1 VGRSTDQ
8 HPTPT
13 YPTEE
18 THLLPE
24 THLNYIDGKWTPA
37 LTGETFLN
45 TNPAHPKEVLGE
57 FQRSGP
63 KDVDAA
69 VTAAA
74 RAQAEW
80 KHTPAPLRGEI
91 IARATRILVERKPEL
106 AETIT
111 REMGKVLVDSGY
123 DVQGAITSGEYMA
136 GEGRRMFGDTVPS
149 GLPNRLAM
157 TVRAPV
163 GVVGIVTPWNLPML
177 MPAWKLFPALV
188 CGNTAIVKPAEDTPL
203 TAVRFF
209 EILEE
214 AGLPPGV
221 ANLVTGYGPEAGE
234 PLVTHPDVDMISFTG
249 SRAVGKKI
257 ATAAGEQLKQVSLE
271 MGGKNAL
278 VVLDDADIEEAVR
291 GALWGGFSTS
301 GQRCTASSRLV
312 VDRRVADQVVDA
324 LVEGVSALTVGDGL
338 DPETD
343 VGPLINAKQLN
354 RVHSYTEI
362 GVDEGATL
370 LTGGEKLEDGLGGG
384 YFYSPTLFDHATPD
398 MRIAQEEI
406 FGPTVTVIRVDGDD
420 EAIEVANGTRYGL
433 SAAVYTRDTA
443 RAFRAVGE
451 LDAGLVYLNAPT
463 IGSEIHLPFGGTK
476 DTGNG
481 HRESGTAAIEQ
492 FTETKTVFLDYS
504 GSLQRAHIDE
514 PSAD

>member
-1 VGRSTDQ
+1 MAE
-8 HPTPT
+8 T
-13 YPTEE
+13 Y
-18 THLLPE
+18 
-24 THLNYIDGKWTPA
+24 LNYIAGKWVPSA
-37 LTGETFLN
+37 SGETFLD
-45 TNPAHPKEVLGE
+45 TNPAHPTEVIGE
-57 FQRSGP
+57 FQRSSVE
-63 KDVDAA
+63 DVDAA
-69 VTAAA
+69 VKAASD
-74 RAQAEW
+74 AQVEW
-80 KHTPAPLRGEI
+80 RRTPAPLRGEI
-91 IARATRILVERKPEL
+91 IARAARILVERKPEL

-157 TVRAPV
+157 TVRDPV
-163 GVVGIVTPWNLPML
+163 GVVGIITPWNLPML

-188 CGNTAIVKPAEDTPL
+188 CGNTVIVKPAEDTPF

-221 ANLVTGYGPEAGE
+221 ANLITGYGPEAGQ
-234 PLVTHPDVDMISFTG
+234 PLVGHPDVDMISFTG
-249 SRAVGKKI
+249 SRSVGKQI
-257 ATAAGEQLKQVSLE
+257 AVTAGGELKHVSLE

-278 VVLDDADIEEAVR
+278 VVLDDADIKEAVT
-291 GALWGGFSTS
+291 GALWGGFSTA

-312 VDRRVADQVVDA
+312 VDRRVADEVVEA
-324 LVEGVSALTVGDGL
+324 LVEGMRSLVVGDGL
-338 DPETD
+338 DPNTN
-343 VGPLINAKQLN
+343 VGPLINAKQLD
-354 RVHSYTEI
+354 RVHSYTAI
-362 GVDEGATL
+362 GVDEGAEL
-370 LTGGEKLEDGLGGG
+370 VVGGEKLGDGPESG
-384 YFYSPTLFDHATPD
+384 YFYSPTLFDHASPD

-406 FGPTVTVIRVDGDD
+406 FGPTITVIRVDGDQ
-420 EAIEVANGTRYGL
+420 EAIDVANGTRYGL
-433 SAAVYTRDTA
+433 SAAVYTRDTI
-443 RAFRAVGE
+443 RALRAVNE

-481 HRESGTAAIEQ
+481 HRESGTAAIDQ

-504 GSLQRAHIDE
+504 GTLQRAHIDE
-514 PSAD
+514 PTTDQ

>member
-1 VGRSTDQ
+1 MPDTS
-8 HPTPT
+8 
-13 YPTEE
+13 
-18 THLLPE
+18 
-24 THLNYIDGKWTPA
+24 LNYIDGRWVPA
-37 LTGETFLN
+37 SSGATYLD
-45 TNPAHPKEVLGE
+45 TNPARPDDVIGA

-63 KDVDAA
+63 EDVDAA
-69 VTAAA
+69 VSAAA
-74 RAQAEW
+74 RARDEW
-80 KHTPAPLRGEI
+80 RRTPAPLRGEI
-91 IARATRILVERKPEL
+91 VARATRMLVERKPEL

-149 GLPNRLAM
+149 GLPNRFAM
-157 TVRAPV
+157 TVREPV
-163 GVVGIVTPWNLPML
+163 GVVGIITPWNLPML

-188 CGNTAIVKPAEDTPL
+188 CGNTVVVKPAEDTPH
-203 TAVRFF
+203 TAVRLF

-214 AGLPPGV
+214 AGVPPGV
-221 ANLVTGYGPEAGE
+221 ANLVTGYGPEAGQ
-234 PLVTHPDVDMISFTG
+234 PLVAHPDIDMVSFTG
-249 SRAVGKKI
+249 SRSVGKQI
-257 ATAAGEQLKQVSLE
+257 ATSAGPELKHVSLE

-278 VVLDDADIEEAVR
+278 VILDDADVGEAVT
-291 GALWGGFSTS
+291 GALWGGFSTA

-312 VDRRVADQVVDA
+312 IDHRVADDVVEA
-324 LVEGVSALTVGDGL
+324 LLEGIESLVVGDGL

-343 VGPLINAKQLN
+343 VGPLINAKQLD

-362 GVDEGATL
+362 GIDEGAKL
-370 LTGGEKLEDGLGGG
+370 VVGGEKLADGHEDG
-384 YFYSPTLFDHATPD
+384 YFYAPTLFDHAAPD

-406 FGPTVTVIRVDGDD
+406 FGPTITVIRVDGDD
-420 EAIEVANGTRYGL
+420 EAIAVANGTRYGL

-443 RAFRAVGE
+443 RALRAVSE

-492 FTETKTVFLDYS
+492 FTETKTIFLDYS
-504 GSLQRAHIDE
+504 GTLQRAHIDE
-514 PSAD
+514 PTGDQTG

>member
-1 VGRSTDQ
+1 MAE
-8 HPTPT
+8 T
-13 YPTEE
+13 Y
-18 THLLPE
+18 
-24 THLNYIDGKWTPA
+24 LNYIGGHWVPSS
-37 LTGETFLN
+37 TGETYRN
-45 TNPAHPKEVLGE
+45 TNPARPDEVIGE

-63 KDVDAA
+63 SDVDAA

-74 RAQAEW
+74 RAQDEW
-80 KHTPAPLRGEI
+80 RRTPAPLRGEI
-91 IARATRILVERKPEL
+91 IARATRMLVERKPEL

-157 TVRAPV
+157 TVRDPV
-163 GVVGIVTPWNLPML
+163 GVVAIITPWNLPML

-188 CGNTAIVKPAEDTPL
+188 CGNTVVVKPAEDTPHA
-203 TAVRFF
+203 AVRLFQ
-209 EILEE
+209 ILEE
-214 AGLPPGV
+214 AGVPPGV
-221 ANLVTGYGPEAGE
+221 ANLVTGYGPEAGQ
-234 PLVTHPDVDMISFTG
+234 PLVDHPGIDMVSFTG
-249 SRAVGKKI
+249 SRTVGKQI
-257 ATAAGEQLKQVSLE
+257 AVSAGGELKHVSLE

-278 VVLDDADIEEAVR
+278 IVLDDADLDEAVT
-291 GALWGGFSTS
+291 GALWGGFSTA

-312 VDRRVADQVVDA
+312 VDRRVADKVVEA
-324 LVEGVSALTVGDGL
+324 LVEGMSALVVGDGL
-338 DPETD
+338 DPETN
-343 VGPLINAKQLN
+343 VGPLINAKQLE
-354 RVHSYTEI
+354 RVHAYTGI
-362 GVDEGATL
+362 GVDEGAEL
-370 LTGGEKLEDGLGGG
+370 VIGGEKLGDELGGG
-384 YFYSPTLFDHATPD
+384 YFYSPTLFDHASPD

-406 FGPTVTVIRVDGDD
+406 FGPTITVIRVDGDE
-420 EAIEVANGTRYGL
+420 EAIAVANGTRYGL

-443 RAFRAVGE
+443 RALRAVAE
-451 LDAGLVYLNAPT
+451 LKAGLVYLNAPT

-504 GSLQRAHIDE
+504 GTLQRAHIDE
-514 PSAD
+514 PTGDAPA